1 MTPHSDV
8 DSLTTPA
15 STTDLGLET
24 NAEPRNRNLED
35 EYLEDL
41 PDEVEMSLF
50 EHLEEL
56 RQRIFY
62 ALIAVVL
69 SMIGCFAAVKPIV
82 QLLEVPAQGVKFLQL
97 APGEYFLFPSKLQAI
112 AACSSPVPLCFMR
125 LFSLFY
131 QD

>member
-1 MTPHSDV
+1 V
-8 DSLTTPA
+8 
-15 STTDLGLET
+15 ET

-69 SMIGCFAAVKPIV
+69 SMIGCCCSQADC
-82 QLLEVPAQGVKFLQL
+82 QMLEVPAQGVKFLQL

-112 AACSSPVPLCFMR
+112 AASSPVPLCFMR

>member
-1 MTPHSDV
+1 V
-8 DSLTTPA
+8 
-15 STTDLGLET
+15 ET

-50 EHLEEL
+50 EHLEL

-69 SMIGCFAAVKPIV
+69 SMIVAAAVKPIV
-82 QLLEVPAQGVKFLQL
+82 RCWKFQLRASSFSSWLQENTFCFHQG
-97 APGEYFLFPSKLQAI
+97 
-112 AACSSPVPLCFMR
+112 
-125 LFSLFY
+125 
-131 QD
+131 

>member
-1 MTPHSDV
+1 VYPRPV
-8 DSLTTPA
+8 QPLTW
-15 STTDLGLET
+15 DGI
-24 NAEPRNRNLED
+24 NEPRNRNLED

-69 SMIGCFAAVKPIV
+69 SIIGCLVAVKPIV
-82 QLLEVPAQGVKFLQL
+82 QLLKFQPRASSFSSCSRRL
-97 APGEYFLFPSKLQAI
+97 FLFPSKL
-112 AACSSPVPLCFMR
+112 
-125 LFSLFY
+125 
-131 QD
+131 